1 MKRGDKV
8 AIEFEMLEVQ
18 GTLLH
23 LQVGQGKKKGFGFS
37 ELAVV
42 DCGGDVLTVPRC
54 CIYKVED

>member
-23 LQVGQGKKKGFGFS
+23 LQVGQGKKKG
-37 ELAVV
+37 
-42 DCGGDVLTVPRC
+42 
-54 CIYKVED
+54 